1 MPRFSLSSRSMEN
14 RRGVEQRLIEI
25 SDLAIQITLVD
36 FGHGST
42 SGLRT
47 AETQRILYD
56 SGKSL
61 ADGVIRKSKHQSGL
75 ALDFYA
81 YVDGRAS
88 WEREHLA
95 MVATAFLQAASHLG
109 YAISWGGLWR
119 QRGDGIYGWDM
130 AHVELVDRA

>member
-1 MPRFSLSSRSMEN
+1 MKFALSRRSLEN
-14 RRGVEQRLIEI
+14 RQGVDPRLIEI

-42 SGLRT
+42 AGLRT
-47 AETQRILYD
+47 TETQRQLYE

-61 ADGVIRKSKHQSGL
+61 ADGVMRKSKHQSGR

-88 WEREHLA
+88 WEPKHLA
-95 MVATAFLQAASHLG
+95 MVAAAFLQAASHLG
-109 YAISWGGLWR
+109 YAISWGGLWA
-119 QRGDGIYGWDM
+119 QRGGGIYGWDM
-130 AHVELVDRA
+130 AHVELVGGA